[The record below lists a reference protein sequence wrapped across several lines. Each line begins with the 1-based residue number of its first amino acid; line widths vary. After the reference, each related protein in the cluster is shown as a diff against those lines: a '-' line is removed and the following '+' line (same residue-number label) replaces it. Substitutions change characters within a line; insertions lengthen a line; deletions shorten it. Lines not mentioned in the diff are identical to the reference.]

1 MPWGF
6 DNQFINRN
14 ANVSTSTTTEKH
26 RFWLNLSEGNNNHN
40 QILLGYIE
48 NATNDLDFGYDGKLL
63 NNGNSAIYSLVN
75 NNELVI
81 QGKGLP
87 FTDDDVIPL
96 GFTSQNS
103 GLFTISL
110 GEKDGLFTNQSI
122 YLKDKVTNS
131 VIDLTQNNHMFMANA
146 ETNNNR
152 FEIVFKTTLSNNDSE
167 ISANEIMAFSSNN
180 VLTIK
185 SSIAN
190 LKSVTAYD
198 VLGRVLFEGNNIQ
211 NNEFVIPNLKP
222 TNNVLLLTIVDE
234 KNIKVQKKVIF

>member
-1 MPWGF
+1 MHYG
-6 DNQFINRN
+6 
-14 ANVSTSTTTEKH
+14 
-26 RFWLNLSEGNNNHN
+26 
-40 QILLGYIE
+40 
-48 NATNDLDFGYDGKLL
+48 L

-87 FTDDDVIPL
+87 FTDNDVIPL